1 MPSSYTCHHVDN
13 DSEMNIEEDDLS
25 SETESVPSAIV
36 FSEYGRTGATTV
48 TSVEDD
54 GVSMRT
60 PSPEPEPIIHM
71 DEQLRATLYREE
83 FGRNLNSY
91 SDVYKLP
98 VDEEELDRLG
108 IFIHVNEVLL
118 KLIFSWISRTTVR
131 YVEFPPWSQICPSNV
146 RGSC

>member
-1 MPSSYTCHHVDN
+1 MPSSYTCHYVDN
-13 DSEMNIEEDDLS
+13 DFEMNIEEDSLS
-25 SETESVPSAIV
+25 SETESVPSTIV

-48 TSVEDD
+48 TSAEDD

-108 IFIHVNEVLL
+108 IFIHMNG
-118 KLIFSWISRTTVR
+118 
-131 YVEFPPWSQICPSNV
+131 YY
-146 RGSC
+146 